1 MYVVCLEWNLF
12 FKKTGFCQNIFQW
25 KLVIKETIPSITTK
39 SNIAMKQQQEQLTA
53 YTLAGIFTLSL
64 RLIVGWTYFSAFWR
78 RLVLENKLIPDSAG
92 YIGEKFNHFLPN
104 SLGIKPIIEY
114 LVSTP
119 DLLWWAMVIF
129 TIVEGI
135 VGLLYMFGFFT
146 RLMSIG
152 VFSLAFGILLGS
164 GWLGTTCLD
173 EWQIGILGVSAG
185 FTIFLSGGGKYSL
198 DYLLQSK
205 LPKNKWLVWITSGEL
220 PLSIKRVNKV
230 AISGAVVLFILALY
244 TNQVFHN
251 GVWGPLHNKSVKPK
265 IELTDA
271 KIDNGTLS
279 FKVYRVEGVDVYG
292 SFLIG
297 ITLKEANGKV
307 VIQKDGEELAQFPL
321 TNIRN
326 DYVAKVSP
334 GKHSLIIPL
343 GSKATL
349 TIRDNALKNLPEG
362 QYELILTDISGITWK
377 QNIAIH

>member
-1 MYVVCLEWNLF
+1 MEIEEKQNMQQSYSLF
-12 FKKTGFCQNIFQW
+12 G
-25 KLVIKETIPSITTK
+25 
-39 SNIAMKQQQEQLTA
+39 M
-53 YTLAGIFTLSL
+53 FTFAL
-64 RLIVGWTYFSAFWR
+64 RLVVGWTYFSAFWR
-78 RLVLENKLIPDSAG
+78 RLILENKLIPDTAG

-104 SLGIKPIIEY
+104 SIGIKPVIEY

-129 TIVEGI
+129 TLVEGV
-135 VGLLYMFGFFT
+135 VGLLYMLGFFT

-198 DYLLQSK
+198 DYLLLPK
-205 LPKNKWLVWITSGEL
+205 LSKNKWLVWLTSGEL
-220 PLSIKRVNKV
+220 PLSIKQFSKV
-230 AISGAVVLFILALY
+230 AISGAVLLFILTLY

-251 GVWGPLHNKSVKPK
+251 GVWGPLHNKSVKP
-265 IELTDA
+265 ELEISNA
-271 KIDNGTLS
+271 KIQEDILT
-279 FKVYRVEGVDVYG
+279 FKVYRIEGADVYG

-297 ITLKEANGKV
+297 ITLKDENGKT
-307 VIQKDGEELAQFPL
+307 ILQKNGEELARFPL
-321 TNIRN
+321 TRIKN
-326 DYVAKVSP
+326 DYVAKVAP

-349 TIRDNALKNLPEG
+349 TIRSDVFVDLPKG
-362 QYELILTDISGITWK
+362 DYELILTDISGITWK
-377 QNIAIH
+377 ENITVK

>member
-1 MYVVCLEWNLF
+1 ML
-12 FKKTGFCQNIFQW
+12 TH
-25 KLVIKETIPSITTK
+25 
-39 SNIAMKQQQEQLTA
+39 QQEPSKA
-53 YTLAGIFTLSL
+53 YILAGIFTLSL

-78 RLVLENKLIPDSAG
+78 RLVLENKLIPDGTG
-92 YIGEKFNHFLPN
+92 YIGEKFNHFLPK
-104 SLGIKPIIEY
+104 SIGIKPIIEY

-129 TIVEGI
+129 TLVEGI
-135 VGLLYMFGFFT
+135 VGLLYMLGFFT

-198 DYLLQSK
+198 DYLLLPK
-205 LPKNKWLVWITSGEL
+205 LSKNKWLIWLTSGEL
-220 PLSIKRVNKV
+220 PLSIKQFSKV
-230 AISGAVVLFILALY
+230 AISGAVLLFILTLY

-265 IELTDA
+265 LEISNA
-271 KIDNGTLS
+271 KIQEDILT
-279 FKVYRVEGVDVYG
+279 FKVYRIEGADVYG

-297 ITLKEANGKV
+297 ITLKDENGKT
-307 VIQKDGEELAQFPL
+307 ILQKNGEELARFPL
-321 TNIRN
+321 TRIKN
-326 DYVAKVSP
+326 DYVAKVAP

-349 TIRDNALKNLPEG
+349 TIRSDVFMDLPKG
-362 QYELILTDISGITWK
+362 DYELILTDISGITWK
-377 QNIAIH
+377 EKVVIS

>member
-1 MYVVCLEWNLF
+1 ML
-12 FKKTGFCQNIFQW
+12 T
-25 KLVIKETIPSITTK
+25 
-39 SNIAMKQQQEQLTA
+39 QQQEPSKA
-53 YTLAGIFTLSL
+53 YVLAGIFTLSL

-78 RLVLENKLIPDSAG
+78 RLVLENKLIPDGTG
-92 YIGEKFNHFLPN
+92 YIGEKFSHFLPN
-104 SLGIKPIIEY
+104 SIGIKPIIEY

-129 TIVEGI
+129 TLVEGI
-135 VGLLYMFGFFT
+135 VGLLYMLGFFT

-198 DYLLQSK
+198 DYLLLPK
-205 LPKNKWLVWITSGEL
+205 LSKNKWLVWLTSGEL
-220 PLSIKRVNKV
+220 PLSIKQFSKV
-230 AISGAVVLFILALY
+230 AISGAVLLFILTLY

-251 GVWGPLHNKSVKPK
+251 GVWGPLHNKSVKP
-265 IELTDA
+265 ELEISNA
-271 KIDNGTLS
+271 KIQEDILT
-279 FKVYRVEGVDVYG
+279 FKVYRIEGADVYG

-297 ITLKEANGKV
+297 ITLKDENGKT
-307 VIQKDGEELAQFPL
+307 ILQKNGEELARFPL
-321 TNIRN
+321 TRIKN
-326 DYVAKVSP
+326 DYVAKVAP

-349 TIRDNALKNLPEG
+349 TIRSDVFVDLPKG
-362 QYELILTDISGITWK
+362 DYELILTDISGITWK
-377 QNIAIH
+377 ENITVK

>member
-1 MYVVCLEWNLF
+1 ML
-12 FKKTGFCQNIFQW
+12 T
-25 KLVIKETIPSITTK
+25 
-39 SNIAMKQQQEQLTA
+39 QQQEPSKA
-53 YTLAGIFTLSL
+53 YVLAGIFTLSL

-78 RLVLENKLIPDSAG
+78 RLVLENKLIPDATG

-104 SLGIKPIIEY
+104 SIGIKPIIEY

-129 TIVEGI
+129 TLVEGI
-135 VGLLYMFGFFT
+135 VGLLYMLGFFT

-198 DYLLQSK
+198 DYLL
-205 LPKNKWLVWITSGEL
+205 LPQLSKNKWLVWLTSGEL
-220 PLSIKRVNKV
+220 PLSIKQFSKV
-230 AISGAVVLFILALY
+230 AISGAVLLFILTLY

-251 GVWGPLHNKSVKPK
+251 GVWGPLHNKSVKP
-265 IELTDA
+265 ELEISNA
-271 KIDNGTLS
+271 KIQEDILT
-279 FKVYRVEGVDVYG
+279 FKVYRIEGADVYG

-297 ITLKEANGKV
+297 ITLKDENGKT
-307 VIQKDGEELAQFPL
+307 ILQKNGEELARFPL
-321 TNIRN
+321 TRIKN
-326 DYVAKVSP
+326 DYVAKVAP

-349 TIRDNALKNLPEG
+349 TIRSDVFMDLPKSD
-362 QYELILTDISGITWK
+362 YELILTDISGITWK
-377 QNIAIH
+377 EKITVN

>member
-1 MYVVCLEWNLF
+1 M
-12 FKKTGFCQNIFQW
+12 T
-25 KLVIKETIPSITTK
+25 
-39 SNIAMKQQQEQLTA
+39 QQQEEQWKA

-78 RLVLENKLIPDSAG
+78 RLVLENKLIPDTAG

-114 LVSTP
+114 LVTHP
-119 DLLWWAMVIF
+119 ELLWWAMVVF
-129 TIVEGI
+129 TLIEGI
-135 VGLLYMFGFFT
+135 VGLLYMLGFFT

-198 DYLLQSK
+198 DYLLLPK
-205 LPKNKWLVWITSGEL
+205 LSKNKWLVWLTSGEL
-220 PLSIKRVNKV
+220 PLSIKQFSKV
-230 AISGAVVLFILALY
+230 AISGAVLLFILTLY

-251 GVWGPLHNKSVKPK
+251 GVWGPLHNKSVKP
-265 IELTDA
+265 ELEISNA
-271 KIDNGTLS
+271 KIQEDILT
-279 FKVYRVEGVDVYG
+279 FKVYRIEGADVYG

-297 ITLKEANGKV
+297 ITLKDENGKT
-307 VIQKDGEELAQFPL
+307 ILQKNGEELARFPL
-321 TNIRN
+321 TRIKN
-326 DYVAKVSP
+326 DYVAKVAP

-349 TIRDNALKNLPEG
+349 TIRSDVFVDLPKG
-362 QYELILTDISGITWK
+362 DYELILTDISGITWK
-377 QNIAIH
+377 ENITVK

>member
-1 MYVVCLEWNLF
+1 
-12 FKKTGFCQNIFQW
+12 
-25 KLVIKETIPSITTK
+25 
-39 SNIAMKQQQEQLTA
+39 MKQQQQQEAFSA
-53 YTLAGIFTLSL
+53 YTMAGIFTLSL

-78 RLVLENKLIPDSAG
+78 RLVLENKLIPDTAG

-104 SLGIKPIIEY
+104 SIGIKPIIEY

-129 TIVEGI
+129 TLVEGI
-135 VGLLYMFGFFT
+135 VGLLYMLGLLT

-185 FTIFLSGGGKYSL
+185 FTIFLTGGGKYSL
-198 DYLLQSK
+198 DRVLLSQFTTSSK
-205 LPKNKWLVWITSGEL
+205 SKWLVWFTSGEL
-220 PLSIKRVNKV
+220 PFSMKQFSRV
-230 AISGAVVLFILALY
+230 AISGAVLLFILTLY
-244 TNQVFHN
+244 TNQEFHN

-265 IELTDA
+265 IEISDAALQQDVLT
-271 KIDNGTLS
+271 

-297 ITLKEANGKV
+297 ITLKDANGKV
-307 VIQKDGEELAQFPL
+307 LLQKDGEELAQFPV
-321 TNIRN
+321 NDIKN
-326 DYVAKVSP
+326 DYIAKVAP

-349 TIRDNALKNLPEG
+349 TIRDSDLSDLPQG
-362 QYELILTDISGITWK
+362 TYELILTDISGLTWK
-377 QNIAIH
+377 QNININ

>member
-1 MYVVCLEWNLF
+1 ML
-12 FKKTGFCQNIFQW
+12 T
-25 KLVIKETIPSITTK
+25 
-39 SNIAMKQQQEQLTA
+39 QQQEPSKA
-53 YTLAGIFTLSL
+53 YVLAGIFTLSL
-64 RLIVGWTYFSAFWR
+64 RLIVGGTYFSAFWR
-78 RLVLENKLIPDSAG
+78 RLVLENKLIPDATG

-104 SLGIKPIIEY
+104 SIGIKPIIEY

-129 TIVEGI
+129 TLVEGI
-135 VGLLYMFGFFT
+135 VGLLYMLGFFT

-198 DYLLQSK
+198 DYLLLPK
-205 LPKNKWLVWITSGEL
+205 LSKNKWLVWLTSGEL
-220 PLSIKRVNKV
+220 PLSIKQFSKV
-230 AISGAVVLFILALY
+230 AISGAVLLFILTLY

-251 GVWGPLHNKSVKPK
+251 GIWGPLHNKSVKPELK
-265 IELTDA
+265 ISNA
-271 KIDNGTLS
+271 KIQEDILT
-279 FKVYRVEGVDVYG
+279 FKVYRIEGADVYG

-297 ITLKEANGKV
+297 ITLKDENGKT
-307 VIQKDGEELAQFPL
+307 ILQKNGEELARFPL
-321 TNIRN
+321 TRIKN
-326 DYVAKVSP
+326 DYVAKVAP

-349 TIRDNALKNLPEG
+349 TIRSDVFMDLPKSD
-362 QYELILTDISGITWK
+362 YELILTDISGITWK
-377 QNIAIH
+377 EKITVN

>member
-1 MYVVCLEWNLF
+1 ML
-12 FKKTGFCQNIFQW
+12 T
-25 KLVIKETIPSITTK
+25 
-39 SNIAMKQQQEQLTA
+39 QQQEPSKA
-53 YTLAGIFTLSL
+53 YVLAGIFTLSL

-78 RLVLENKLIPDSAG
+78 RLVLENKLIPDATG

-104 SLGIKPIIEY
+104 SIGIKPIIEY

-129 TIVEGI
+129 TLVEGI
-135 VGLLYMFGFFT
+135 VGLLYMLGFFT

-198 DYLLQSK
+198 DYLLLPK
-205 LPKNKWLVWITSGEL
+205 LSKNKWLVWLTSGEL
-220 PLSIKRVNKV
+220 PLSIKQFSKV
-230 AISGAVVLFILALY
+230 AISGAVLLFLLTLY

-251 GVWGPLHNKSVKPK
+251 GIWGPLHNKSVKPELK
-265 IELTDA
+265 ISNA
-271 KIDNGTLS
+271 KIQEDILT
-279 FKVYRVEGVDVYG
+279 FKVYRIEGADVYG

-297 ITLKEANGKV
+297 ITLKDENGKT
-307 VIQKDGEELAQFPL
+307 ILQKNGEELARFPL
-321 TNIRN
+321 TRIKN
-326 DYVAKVSP
+326 DYVAKVAP

-349 TIRDNALKNLPEG
+349 TIRSDVFMDLPKSD
-362 QYELILTDISGITWK
+362 YELILTDISGITWK
-377 QNIAIH
+377 EKITVN

>member
-1 MYVVCLEWNLF
+1 ML
-12 FKKTGFCQNIFQW
+12 T
-25 KLVIKETIPSITTK
+25 
-39 SNIAMKQQQEQLTA
+39 QQQEPSKA
-53 YTLAGIFTLSL
+53 YVLAGIFTLSL

-78 RLVLENKLIPDSAG
+78 RLVLENKLIPDATG

-104 SLGIKPIIEY
+104 SIGIKPIIEY

-129 TIVEGI
+129 TLVEGI
-135 VGLLYMFGFFT
+135 VGLLYMLGFFT

-198 DYLLQSK
+198 DYLLLPK
-205 LPKNKWLVWITSGEL
+205 LSKNKWLVWLTSGEL
-220 PLSIKRVNKV
+220 PLSIKQFSKV
-230 AISGAVVLFILALY
+230 AISGAVLLFILTLY

-251 GVWGPLHNKSVKPK
+251 GIWGPLHNKSVKPELK
-265 IELTDA
+265 ISNA
-271 KIDNGTLS
+271 KIQEDILT
-279 FKVYRVEGVDVYG
+279 FKVYRIEGADVYG

-297 ITLKEANGKV
+297 ITLKDENGKT
-307 VIQKDGEELAQFPL
+307 ILQKNGEELARFPL
-321 TNIRN
+321 TRIKN
-326 DYVAKVSP
+326 DYVAKVAP

-349 TIRDNALKNLPEG
+349 TIRSDVFMDLPKSY
-362 QYELILTDISGITWK
+362 YELILTDISGITWK
-377 QNIAIH
+377 EKITVN